1 MSKLIRQI
9 VTTAK
14 LGKPLGPYST
24 AVIADRTVYISGCL
38 GIDAE
43 TGKMVPGGVA
53 AEAKKALE
61 NMGIVL
67 ESADSSYDKVVKV
80 TVFLNDIADFG
91 AVNEEYKKGKREDHR
106 RRCRLC
112 GRPVYGHKRLIFS
125 VSVFA
130 VNPPARSCFQVGKL
144 PANGLVEI
152 EAIAM
157 TGDVETIVLNK
168 L

>member
-38 GIDAE
+38 GIDAT

-91 AVNEEYKKGKREDHR
+91 AVNEEYKKGMRDHF
-106 RRCRLC
+106 
-112 GRPVYGHKRLIFS
+112 VYSVWATQFMDIIFS
-125 VSVFA
+125 VPVFA
-130 VNPPARSCFQVGKL
+130 ENPPARSCFQVGKL

-157 TGDVETIVLNK
+157 TGDVETIVVNK